1 MGLLTV
7 LAVVSGALL
16 PFRSA
21 SPPPPKSL
29 PLIEALID
37 GEVKEAVLLPP
48 ALPGPLNRVQS
59 VVSELLSDTRQTQQ
73 HALNPVAAA
82 QVVDNTAQMQKQNLL
97 VAATGWGLGILGGLG
112 APLLYVPSA
121 LCTLYAFRFLF
132 TDAYRIYQEERRLD
146 YRAIWAMTIPAALA
160 IGAVTSAA
168 FGALLG
174 IVGYYL
180 VAKTENRSKQQI
192 AELFGGQIG
201 TVWLLVD
208 GVEVEASLAQ
218 INNGD
223 IIVVQAGQMIPVD
236 GTIATGTATVDQ
248 HMLTGEAQPVEKAP
262 GDGVLAAT
270 IVLSG
275 RIQIQV
281 EKAGEATVAAQIT
294 QVLNQSSNLKRSL
307 QSRTDRMMNRLT
319 WPILG
324 LSALAVPFAGLS
336 GAVAVLWYYP
346 GGRLMNFGALSM
358 LSNLQVAAQR
368 GILVKD
374 GRALETL
381 SEIDTVVF
389 DKTGTLTSEQ
399 PTVSQFFCYNG
410 LVQQD
415 LLRYAAA
422 AEAKQSHPIA
432 RAILQAAADH
442 SLTLPPLEEA
452 HYKVGYGLKTRIEGV
467 MVCVGS
473 VRFMQME
480 GIAVPLT
487 IIEQQAA
494 SHAIGNSLVLVALN
508 NEIVGALELAPTIRP
523 EADAIIRSLHAR
535 GIQTVIISGDNEAP
549 TQRLAAELGISR
561 YFAEVLPQDKAD
573 LVAQLQAEGH
583 KVCFVGDGINDA
595 IALKTAN
602 VAISLRGA
610 TTVATDMADIVFMD
624 GALRQLPTLFQL
636 ADEFAA
642 NMFINLVAAVV
653 PPVLGIASTL
663 FLGWG
668 FGIAVVLSQV
678 NLPVG
683 IYNALRPLLD
693 EEKTRQKLLP
703 LDTTNRSAT

>member
-1 MGLLTV
+1 MRLRTALVAASTV
-7 LAVVSGALL
+7 FLSFGVA
-16 PFRSA
+16 PR
-21 SPPPPKSL
+21 PKPKSL

-37 GEVKEAVLLPP
+37 GEAKVAVLLPP

-82 QVVDNTAQMQKQNLL
+82 QAVDNTAQMQKQNLL

-132 TDAYRIYQEERRLD
+132 TDAYRIYQEEQRLD

>member
-1 MGLLTV
+1 
-7 LAVVSGALL
+7 
-16 PFRSA
+16 
-21 SPPPPKSL
+21 L

-508 NEIVGALELAPTIRP
+508 NEIVGALELTPTIRP

-610 TTVATDMADIVFMD
+610 TTIATDMADIVFMD

>member
-1 MGLLTV
+1 
-7 LAVVSGALL
+7 
-16 PFRSA
+16 
-21 SPPPPKSL
+21 
-29 PLIEALID
+29 
-37 GEVKEAVLLPP
+37 
-48 ALPGPLNRVQS
+48 
-59 VVSELLSDTRQTQQ
+59 
-73 HALNPVAAA
+73 
-82 QVVDNTAQMQKQNLL
+82 
-97 VAATGWGLGILGGLG
+97 
-112 APLLYVPSA
+112 
-121 LCTLYAFRFLF
+121 
-132 TDAYRIYQEERRLD
+132 
-146 YRAIWAMTIPAALA
+146 
-160 IGAVTSAA
+160 
-168 FGALLG
+168 
-174 IVGYYL
+174 
-180 VAKTENRSKQQI
+180 
-192 AELFGGQIG
+192 
-201 TVWLLVD
+201 
-208 GVEVEASLAQ
+208 
-218 INNGD
+218 
-223 IIVVQAGQMIPVD
+223 
-236 GTIATGTATVDQ
+236 
-248 HMLTGEAQPVEKAP
+248 
-262 GDGVLAAT
+262 
-270 IVLSG
+270 
-275 RIQIQV
+275 
-281 EKAGEATVAAQIT
+281 
-294 QVLNQSSNLKRSL
+294 
-307 QSRTDRMMNRLT
+307 
-319 WPILG
+319 LG

-358 LSNLQVAAQR
+358 LSTLQVAAQR

-381 SEIDTVVF
+381 TEIDTVVF
-389 DKTGTLTSEQ
+389 DKTGTLTLEQ
-399 PTVSQFFCYNG
+399 PTVSQVFCYNG

-508 NEIVGALELAPTIRP
+508 NEIVGALELTPTIRP

-549 TQRLAAELGISR
+549 TQRLATELGISR
-561 YFAEVLPQDKAD
+561 YFAEVLPQDKAN

-610 TTVATDMADIVFMD
+610 TTIATDMADIVFMD

-693 EEKTRQKLLP
+693 EEKNRQKLLP
-703 LDTTNRSAT
+703 VDTTNRSVT

>member
-508 NEIVGALELAPTIRP
+508 NEIVGALELTPTIRP

-610 TTVATDMADIVFMD
+610 TTIATDMADIVFMD

>member
-1 MGLLTV
+1 
-7 LAVVSGALL
+7 
-16 PFRSA
+16 
-21 SPPPPKSL
+21 
-29 PLIEALID
+29 
-37 GEVKEAVLLPP
+37 
-48 ALPGPLNRVQS
+48 
-59 VVSELLSDTRQTQQ
+59 VSELLSDTRQTQQ

-82 QVVDNTAQMQKQNLL
+82 QPVDNTAQMQKQNLL

-132 TDAYRIYQEERRLD
+132 TDAYRIYAEERRLD
-146 YRAIWAMTIPAALA
+146 YRAIWAMIIPAALA

-218 INNGD
+218 LNSGD

-236 GTIATGTATVDQ
+236 GTIVTGTATVDQ

-262 GDGVLAAT
+262 GDGVLTAT

-294 QVLNQSSNLKRSL
+294 QVLNQSSNLKRAL

-358 LSNLQVAAQR
+358 LSTLQVAAQR

-381 SEIDTVVF
+381 TEIDTVVF
-389 DKTGTLTSEQ
+389 DKTGTLTLEQ
-399 PTVSQFFCYNG
+399 PTVSQVFCYNG

-508 NEIVGALELAPTIRP
+508 NEIVGALELTPTIRP

-549 TQRLAAELGISR
+549 TQRLATELGISR
-561 YFAEVLPQDKAD
+561 YFAEVLPQDKAN

-610 TTVATDMADIVFMD
+610 TTIATDMADIVFMD

-693 EEKTRQKLLP
+693 EEKNRQKLLP
-703 LDTTNRSAT
+703 VDTTNRSVT